1 MQVIN
6 TGSEV
11 STIYKLKTAPGPLS
25 PNRSPRIDKRRERH
39 NATQSLSD
47 SFALHISKLANKALC
62 AADAPYDAVVITHG
76 VST

>member
-11 STIYKLKTAPGPLS
+11 SGSVMGYSSSGGSDGGAL
-25 PNRSPRIDKRRERH
+25 
-39 NATQSLSD
+39 QSLSD

-62 AADAPYDAVVITHG
+62 ASDAPYDAVVITHG
-76 VST
+76 VSWRRMRRKCYGWTS